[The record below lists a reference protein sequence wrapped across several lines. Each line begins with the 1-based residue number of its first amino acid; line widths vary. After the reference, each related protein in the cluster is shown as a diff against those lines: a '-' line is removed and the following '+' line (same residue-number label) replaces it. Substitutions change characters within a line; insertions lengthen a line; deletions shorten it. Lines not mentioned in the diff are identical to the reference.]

1 MSPQDKDK
9 KPSGKA
15 RDRAAAAYAADQAKS
30 RRRRQFLIGGIVAV
44 VIAAAIGIGVGVQ
57 NSGNRSSSAAANG
70 PLVFPTGTVS
80 GGLAVPYGTNQNAKV
95 TLTIYED
102 FRCPFCKEAESM
114 FGPIYTADAKA
125 GKIKVQYHLVNLIDR
140 NDGGT
145 GSIQSGSSAGCAQ
158 DVGNEKFRAYHDVLF
173 ANQPSESD
181 DAYASADTLISL
193 AKKVSGLDTAAFET
207 CVHAGKYQPWVV
219 KNYNALS
226 SAEGGNV
233 STPDYLINGQQFEL
247 TSQPAATQE
256 KNFTDALDR
265 AVAAAG

>member
-15 RDRAAAAYAADQAKS
+15 RERAAAAYAADRAKA
-30 RRRRQFLIGGIVAV
+30 RRRRQFLIGGIVVV
-44 VIAAAIGIGVGVQ
+44 VIAIAVGIGVAVQ
-57 NSGNRSSSAAANG
+57 HNSSRNSSAAANG
-70 PLVFPTGTVS
+70 PLVFPTGTVAS
-80 GGLAVPYGTNQNAKV
+80 GLAVPYGTNQNAKV
-95 TLTIYED
+95 TLTVYED

-125 GKIKVQYHLVNLIDR
+125 GKIKVQFHFVNLIDR

-145 GSIQSGSSAGCAQ
+145 GSIQAGSAAGCAQ
-158 DVGNEKFRAYHDVLF
+158 DAGNEKFKSYHDVLY
-173 ANQPSESD
+173 ANQPSETD
-181 DAYASADTLISL
+181 DAYASTDTLISL
-193 AKKVSGLDTAAFET
+193 AKKVSGLDTPAFEA
-207 CVHAGKYQPWVV
+207 CVKSGKYQPWVV
-219 KNYNALS
+219 KNYDALS

-233 STPDYLINGQQFEL
+233 STPDYLINGQSFEL

-256 KNFTDALDR
+256 KNFANALDK

>member
-1 MSPQDKDK
+1 MSPQDK

-15 RDRAAAAYAADQAKS
+15 RDRAAAVYAADQAKA
-30 RRRRQFLIGGIVAV
+30 RRRRQLLIGAIVVV
-44 VIAAAIGIGVGVQ
+44 VIAAAVGIGVAVQ
-57 NSGNRSSSAAANG
+57 HGNSQNSSAAANG

-80 GGLAVPYGTNQNAKV
+80 SGLAVPFGSDQNAKV

-125 GKIKVQYHLVNLIDR
+125 GKITVNYHLVNLIDR

-145 GSIQSGSSAGCAQ
+145 GSIQSGSAAGCAQ
-158 DVGNEKFRAYHDVLF
+158 DVGNEKFKGYHDVLF
-173 ANQPSESD
+173 ANQPDESD

-193 AKKVSGLDTAAFET
+193 SKKVSGLDTPAFEA
-207 CVHAGKYQPWVV
+207 CVNAGKYQPWVV
-219 KNYNALS
+219 KNYDALS

-233 STPDYLINGQQFEL
+233 STPDYLINGQQFLL

-256 KNFTDALDR
+256 KNFTAALDK